1 MLVAFNAYFH
11 KKSGTDF
18 HIIVI
23 ICALFVLSVFFIALM
38 VFVPARFWG
47 CCDGLWDYLNSA
59 LILLQMSMLRCWPIN
74 LLACGP

>member
-23 ICALFVLSVFFIALM
+23 ICALYVFLIALM
-38 VFVPARFWG
+38 VFAAARFWV
-47 CCDGLWDYLNSA
+47 L
-59 LILLQMSMLRCWPIN
+59 
-74 LLACGP
+74 